1 MIYPSTKSSHPTYPI
16 FSLFSLIEMM
26 APCGPD
32 PSLGPKTGQSQ
43 GISRTA
49 SKMEQN
55 KASSYNLKND
65 INNEKNSNF
74 NTNNNYNNY
83 SSYLLLQNQC
93 SKILGVVLSICSHNI
108 RDCFLGSNYSVT
120 GTGLKSNK
128 ISKINHTS
136 RSRMDSFDIY
146 ERERGSNID
155 KYVTANNIL
164 ESFYETNSNFFGN
177 SNMRVTGKKT
187 DNSVDF
193 HTILGLF
200 SPDLP
205 RRKTNE
211 DMDTD
216 LRNSEIDF
224 DIDNDMNREIFS
236 ESFFTEPL
244 NDPCLSVAIK
254 DICKLYTNLE
264 EIFLIS
270 PVISIFKHGN
280 STNFDSINGVNSQ
293 NNSAIKKTKSQS
305 LSPIPQGKKH
315 LSPVPQ
321 ARKSLSPAAGQ
332 VMLEVHY
339 SFCHFYCFDYLF

>member
-1 MIYPSTKSSHPTYPI
+1 
-16 FSLFSLIEMM
+16 MM

-32 PSLGPKTGQSQ
+32 PSLGPKTGSSH

-55 KASSYNLKND
+55 KSSSYNLKND
-65 INNEKNSNF
+65 INNEKSNNQ

-120 GTGLKSNK
+120 GTGLKLKSNK
-128 ISKINHTS
+128 ITKNNNKN
-136 RSRMDSFDIY
+136 RNRMESFDLY

-211 DMDTD
+211 DMDAD
-216 LRNSEIDF
+216 LRNSETDF
-224 DIDNDMNREIFS
+224 DIDSDMNREIFS

-280 STNFDSINGVNSQ
+280 SANSDPINNGNNSQ

-305 LSPIPQGKKH
+305 LSPVPEGKKH

-321 ARKSLSPAAGQ
+321 ARKSLSPAAAGQ
-332 VMLEVHY
+332 IILEVN
-339 SFCHFYCFDYLF
+339 